1 MPKSICI
8 IRLSALGDVLMLVP
22 LIRALQRAYPKAEIT
37 WIISKPAYDLVKDI
51 EAIDFVVIPKPK
63 RFRDYLSFKRQMKDQ
78 HFDVLLATQAS
89 LRANLLIACV
99 KAKVKIGY
107 DKLRANDGQRFFTN
121 KSIEP
126 GKDHTLEGFL
136 KFAKALNIDDL
147 DVRFD
152 IPILP
157 AEMDWVSALNIGSK
171 RPLVLVN
178 PAASKPERSWQ
189 AHQYA
194 ELIKYLK
201 AKKHA
206 QVFLTGGP
214 TPADDELSKAINQLI
229 SVDRNLVGQT
239 KPKQLLALI
248 KTADLMI
255 CPDTGPSHMA
265 SAVSTPVIAL
275 HAVTNPN
282 ISGPYGSLDRV
293 INCYPEA
300 LSQFKNKTPEQVSW
314 GTQVHDTR
322 AMALVGLDAVLKRV
336 DEFLNDI
343 NSSKTNFDR

>member
-22 LIRALQRAYPKAEIT
+22 LVRALQRAYPEAKIT

-51 EAIDFVVIPKPK
+51 EHIDFVVISKPK
-63 RFRDYLSFKRQMKDQ
+63 GLRDYLSFKRQMKEQ
-78 HFDVLLATQAS
+78 QFDVLLATQAS
-89 LRANLLIACV
+89 LRANLLIACI
-99 KAKVKIGY
+99 KAQIKIGY
-107 DKLRANDGQRFFTN
+107 DRLRANDGQRYFIN
-121 KSIEP
+121 KTIEP
-126 GKDHTLEGFL
+126 GKEHTLEGFL

-157 AEMDWVSALNIGSK
+157 AEKNWVFDLNICSK
-171 RPLVLVN
+171 TPLVLIN
-178 PAASKPERSWQ
+178 PAASKSERSWQ
-189 AHQYA
+189 ANRYA
-194 ELIKYLK
+194 ELIKYIK
-201 AKKHA
+201 TKKHA

-214 TPADDELSKAINQLI
+214 TPADEALSKAITQTV
-229 SVDRNLVGQT
+229 SVERNLVGQT

-248 KTADLMI
+248 KKADLMI

-282 ISGPYGSLDRV
+282 ISGPYGSLDKV

-300 LSQFKNKTPEQVSW
+300 LSQFKNKTPDQVPW
-314 GTQVHDTR
+314 GTQVHEPK
-322 AMALVGLDAVLKRV
+322 AMELVGLDAVIKRV
-336 DEFLNDI
+336 DAFFNDLKNI
-343 NSSKTNFDR
+343 